1 MNEQPIAA
9 VIQRDLDELP
19 GNPAGA
25 QIIRELLE
33 RAVGR
38 LRRLCGNILYR
49 GYPRLTDPPL
59 NWRLTICW
67 TTCSSA

>member
-1 MNEQPIAA
+1 MNEQPITA
-9 VIQRDLDELP
+9 VIQRYLDELP

-49 GYPRLTDPPL
+49 SYPRLTDPTL
-59 NWRLTICW
+59 NWRQTICS
-67 TTCSSA
+67 TTCSGA